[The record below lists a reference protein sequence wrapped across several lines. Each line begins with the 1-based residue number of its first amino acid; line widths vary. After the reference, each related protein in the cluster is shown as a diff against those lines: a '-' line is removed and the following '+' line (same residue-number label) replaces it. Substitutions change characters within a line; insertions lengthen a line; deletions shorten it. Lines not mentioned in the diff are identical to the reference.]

1 MGKRISPYR
10 GFIAAVVLSTASM
23 SVNATLSSVPCSFS
37 DLSGVI
43 VTACA
48 GAPGAPPPTI
58 DAFFWNGNILSSS
71 PANVAEIQTAL
82 VALGVSSPTG
92 AWLEKIDNNG
102 GSSTV
107 DFSTLLFGPTI
118 VGIHFGGGARPAGGG
133 SKIFATGTGGG
144 TAFYLFDAGTAGV
157 DTFGLNL
164 TASSGV
170 ALFQTSSPPTVSAVP
185 EPEIFAMLALGLGV
199 IGWAA
204 RRKGTKA
211 GHPA

>member
-1 MGKRISPYR
+1 MGKKISFCR
-10 GFIAAVVLSTASM
+10 GLILAAMLSAASM
-23 SVNATLSSVPCSFS
+23 SANATLSAVPCSFS
-37 DLSGVI
+37 DLSGVT

-48 GAPGAPPPTI
+48 GAPGATPPAI

-71 PANVAEIQTAL
+71 SANVAEIQTAL
-82 VALGVSSPTG
+82 VALGVSNTTG
-92 AWLEKIDNNG
+92 AWIEKIDNNG
-102 GSSTV
+102 GALTV

-144 TAFYLFDAGTAGV
+144 TAFYLFDAGTTGV
-157 DTFGLNL
+157 DSFGLNL

-170 ALFQTSSPPTVSAVP
+170 ALFQTTTPVP
-185 EPEIFAMLALGLGV
+185 EPEIYAMLALGLGV

-204 RRKGTKA
+204 RRKRIPVGN
-211 GHPA
+211 PA